1 MKTITT
7 GLLALSVLLLN
18 TVALAENATRTGG
31 YTIHHNALTT
41 DNLPAQV
48 ATTYGI
54 PRSKNR
60 ALLNLSVIRDEP
72 GTRWAR
78 PSRPKSGRS
87 RATCSARYV
96 YSNCAKSSRT
106 RRSTTSPTFR
116 SRTARTLNFEFEI
129 MPEGGRYPLQA
140 NMRHEFWTN

>member
-60 ALLNLSVIRDEP
+60 ALLNLSVIRDQP
-72 GTRWAR
+72 GTMGTAVKAEIRAVAR
-78 PSRPKSGRS
+78 NLFGQIRVLELREIVEDKAIYYIADFPIAHRE
-87 RATCSARYV
+87 V
-96 YSNCAKSSRT
+96 
-106 RRSTTSPTFR
+106 
-116 SRTARTLNFEFEI
+116 LNFEFEI

-140 NMRHEFWTN
+140 NMRHEFWSN

>member
-72 GTRWAR
+72 GTMGTAVKAEIRAVAPNLFGQIAIYHFR
-78 PSRPKSGRS
+78 KKS
-87 RATCSARYV
+87 A
-96 YSNCAKSSRT
+96 
-106 RRSTTSPTFR
+106 
-116 SRTARTLNFEFEI
+116 
-129 MPEGGRYPLQA
+129 
-140 NMRHEFWTN
+140 

>member
-72 GTRWAR
+72 GTMGTAVKAEIRAVAR
-78 PSRPKSGRS
+78 NLFGQIRVLELREIVEDKAIYYIADFPIAHRE
-87 RATCSARYV
+87 V
-96 YSNCAKSSRT
+96 
-106 RRSTTSPTFR
+106 
-116 SRTARTLNFEFEI
+116 LNFEFEI